1 MKSSGDDWHRIE
13 LSSYQL
19 VSWTL
24 LLVIMIKIA
33 QWEIIGKW
41 GSKARYGFA
50 KHKYDYVYNMYLI
63 MSFLKM
69 KKMKILNSIDFCF
82 YMTQI

>member
-1 MKSSGDDWHRIE
+1 
-13 LSSYQL
+13 
-19 VSWTL
+19 
-24 LLVIMIKIA
+24 MIKIA

-41 GSKARYGFA
+41 GSKARYEIA
-50 KHKYDYVYNMYLI
+50 KDRYDYVYNMYLI